1 LFGVD
6 FVVPHPN
13 PDWLKGTGEGVQG
26 AEAWF
31 NGSVDKLLP
40 GTIPAGDRGGIRCRG
55 TSDQKCFQRTA
66 HAQALGVQIAHRGF
80 Q

>member
-1 LFGVD
+1 MFGVD

-40 GTIPAGDRGGIRCRG
+40 GTIPAGDRGGASVAVVLVTRSVSKG
-55 TSDQKCFQRTA
+55 LRTLRLSA
-66 HAQALGVQIAHRGF
+66 CK
-80 Q
+80 

>member
-40 GTIPAGDRGGIRCRG
+40 GTIPAGDRGASVAVVLVTRSVSKGL
-55 TSDQKCFQRTA
+55 RTLRLSA
-66 HAQALGVQIAHRGF
+66 CK
-80 Q
+80 